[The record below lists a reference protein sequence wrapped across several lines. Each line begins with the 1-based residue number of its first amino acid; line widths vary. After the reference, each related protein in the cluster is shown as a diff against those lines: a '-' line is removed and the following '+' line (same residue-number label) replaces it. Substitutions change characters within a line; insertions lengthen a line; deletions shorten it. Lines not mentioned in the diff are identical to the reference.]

1 MSGAPPGGVVVV
13 DTDVVSFIFK
23 EDTRGALYRPHL
35 DGQIAVIA
43 AQTRAELEWWAL
55 KRTWGA
61 RRRDRLR
68 EELRNY
74 VLAPFSEAVCLR
86 WAQVMDN
93 AQRTGR
99 PISVGDAWIAATA
112 LAYAVPLIT
121 NNRDDF
127 AGVPGLTLIS
137 ETMP

>member
-1 MSGAPPGGVVVV
+1 VSGAPPGGVVVV

-55 KRTWGA
+55 KRNWGA

-86 WAQVMDN
+86 WAQVMNN

-127 AGVPGLTLIS
+127 AGVTGLTLIS
-137 ETMP
+137 EMRP

>member
-1 MSGAPPGGVVVV
+1 
-13 DTDVVSFIFK
+13 
-23 EDTRGALYRPHL
+23 
-35 DGQIAVIA
+35 
-43 AQTRAELEWWAL
+43 
-55 KRTWGA
+55 
-61 RRRDRLR
+61 LR

-127 AGVPGLTLIS
+127 AGVTGLTIIS
-137 ETMP
+137 EQTP

>member
-1 MSGAPPGGVVVV
+1 MSGAPPGGVVIV

-23 EDTRGALYRPHL
+23 GDTRGALYRPHL
-35 DGQIAVIA
+35 DGQITVIA
-43 AQTRAELEWWAL
+43 AQTRAELELWAL
-55 KRTWGA
+55 TRNWGA
-61 RRRDRLR
+61 RRKDLLHQ
-68 EELRNY
+68 ELRNY
-74 VLAPFSEAVCLR
+74 VLAPFSEALCLR

-99 PISVGDAWIAATA
+99 PISIGDGWIAATA